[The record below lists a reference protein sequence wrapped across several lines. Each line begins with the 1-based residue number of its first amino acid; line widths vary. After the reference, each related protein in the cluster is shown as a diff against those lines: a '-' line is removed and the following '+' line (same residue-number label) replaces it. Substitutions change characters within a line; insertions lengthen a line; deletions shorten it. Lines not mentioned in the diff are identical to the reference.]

1 MRRSWLTSP
10 AFPVNG
16 LPTSSTP
23 GTAAAA
29 WSASRIA
36 VGACPSASVCP
47 SGTAK
52 TSCADSPDCCG
63 KRCSSRS
70 VARWASESGMVNS
83 LTRVPPMVAL
93 PATIAT
99 ATTTQMAIVRQPW
112 RAHARARRASAPS
125 WTGPRAVTVGLSLM
139 RTSPTCRT
147 ATAANVSEPAR
158 R

>member
-1 MRRSWLTSP
+1 MRRSSLTSP
-10 AFPVNG
+10 PSPVSG

-29 WSASRIA
+29 WIASRIA
-36 VGACPSASVCP
+36 LGACPWASVCP

-52 TSCADSPDCCG
+52 TSWADSPDCCG

-83 LTRVPPMVAL
+83 STRVPPIVAL
-93 PATIAT
+93 PPTIAT

-112 RAHARARRASAPS
+112 RAHARARRDSAPS
-125 WTGPRAVTVGLSLM
+125 WRGLSAVTVGLSLM
-139 RTSPTCRT
+139 GTSPTGRT
-147 ATAANVSEPAR
+147 ATAANVSKRAR